1 MRCKCV
7 RGARDQANVFV
18 RACVCLCYPCPMSLR
33 CLYKSFRCEV
43 FGFLFYLCPLVCHA
57 ISVKSMPCTNL
68 YVAANCTIFVCLA
81 QFGVVYMLCRR
92 RHCCC
97 CCRFYSKIVIVVVAA
112 VILSSSLT
120 FYYFSLVQSKCFDF
134 AHQISIDFAIWY
146 PNIFSIPHRALQRF
160 LWLNVPFYPI

>member
-1 MRCKCV
+1 MCTARAIKQMYLYGHVRVCK
-7 RGARDQANVFV
+7 
-18 RACVCLCYPCPMSLR
+18 CLCYPCPMSLS

-68 YVAANCTIFVCLA
+68 YVAANCTIFVCLV
-81 QFGVVYMLCRR
+81 QFWCCVYALSSSSLR
-92 RHCCC
+92 CCC
-97 CCRFYSKIVIVVVAA
+97 CCRFYSKIVIVAVAA

-134 AHQISIDFAIWY
+134 AHQISIDFAI
-146 PNIFSIPHRALQRF
+146 
-160 LWLNVPFYPI
+160 

>member
-1 MRCKCV
+1 MCARRARSSKCICT
-7 RGARDQANVFV
+7 GMYVFV
-18 RACVCLCYPCPMSLR
+18 SVCVIHVLCLSVACTKVFAV
-33 CLYKSFRCEV
+33 KF

-68 YVAANCTIFVCLA
+68 YVAANCTIFVCLV
-81 QFGVVYMLCRR
+81 QFWCCVYALSSSSLR
-92 RHCCC
+92 CCC

-134 AHQISIDFAIWY
+134 AHQISIDFAI
-146 PNIFSIPHRALQRF
+146 
-160 LWLNVPFYPI
+160 